1 MTANV
6 ARRGR
11 RRMPEPSPDPISL
24 PVEAIAIGEINQTL
38 FDCPTC
44 DRPLP
49 LRARRCPGCGTR
61 LVLGVP
67 LAKASLLATTG
78 LAIGIA
84 VGGVIGFGVG
94 IGRNVQ
100 AASAPVVAAL
110 PSTAPAAGPA
120 ASHATTAS
128 VAPPSVAPSFS
139 ADPVGQM
146 PPISRSALLQAVAVN
161 SRLRSGEAS
170 LRTALAA
177 RSFDPSA
184 VAEILRSMS
193 ADTVFGQQLA
203 GRLAAW
209 PGASALA
216 EDLDTLYGSV
226 HDTATEALV
235 SSVRDAAA
243 YRTAATAMLKALA
256 PLPALDADAAALA
269 GQIGLDPAASV
280 AP

>member
-11 RRMPEPSPDPISL
+11 RRTPEPSPDPISV
-24 PVEAIAIGEINQTL
+24 PMETIAIGEINQTL

-44 DRPLP
+44 ARPLP
-49 LRARRCPGCGTR
+49 LRARRCPGCGTH

-67 LAKASLLATTG
+67 LAKASLLAATG

-84 VGGVIGFGVG
+84 VGGVVGFGVG

-100 AASAPVVAAL
+100 AAAVVVAL
-110 PSTAPAAGPA
+110 PSTAPAGGPA
-120 ASHATTAS
+120 ASQGTPST
-128 VAPPSVAPSFS
+128 APPSRAPSFS
-139 ADPVGQM
+139 PDPAGQM
-146 PPISRSALLQAVAVN
+146 PPISRSALLQVVAVN
-161 SRLRSGEAS
+161 SRLRAGEAS

-177 RSFDPSA
+177 RSFDASA

-203 GRLAAW
+203 DRLAAW
-209 PGASALA
+209 PGASVLA
-216 EDLDTLYGSV
+216 DDLDTLYGSV

-235 SSVRDAAA
+235 ASVRDAAA
-243 YRTAATAMLKALA
+243 YRTAATAMLNALA

-269 GQIGLDPAASV
+269 GRIGFDPTASAA
-280 AP
+280 P